1 MCKLENRVDLTVHP
15 LHLLRHQVCPAR
27 NIAGVDD
34 SSAVRDLARFIQG
47 PEVPVPVGRE
57 PKIWF
62 AKQAILVWLASF
74 GVLIILSTVQAWN
87 IRIGLVVSEVG
98 LALPPLLYMTFKK
111 YGIEAL
117 GIRTHAVPRNFVRG
131 LAIGPLTF
139 VAGTLIAG
147 MLIYVF
153 PPPSWYLEAFTSI
166 TPTSLPDL
174 AIWMILMSAVVAPC
188 EEILSRGLV
197 QQGME
202 MRYGKR
208 IGLVYSSILFGVL
221 HLDPWRSPAT
231 AVMGLVVGYL
241 YQKQGY
247 NLLAPIGAHAAN
259 NCIALIVAYSFR

>member
-1 MCKLENRVDLTVHP
+1 MSRPEDCVDLVAHP
-15 LHLLRHQVCPAR
+15 MQLFWHYVRPAKD
-27 NIAGVDD
+27 IAGGGDPR
-34 SSAVRDLARFIQG
+34 ATRDLARFIQG
-47 PEVPVPVGRE
+47 SEAPAPVGSE
-57 PKIWF
+57 PKVWF

-74 GVLIILSTVQAWN
+74 GALIILSTVQVWN

-98 LALPPLLYMTFKK
+98 LALPPLLYVTFKK
-111 YGIEAL
+111 YGVEAL
-117 GIRTHAVPRNFVRG
+117 GIRTHAIPRNFVRG

-139 VAGTLIAG
+139 LAGTLIAG
-147 MLIYVF
+147 TLIYVF
-153 PPPSWYLEAFTSI
+153 PPPSWYLEVFTSI

-174 AIWMILMSAVVAPC
+174 ATWMILMSTIVAPC

-202 MRYGKR
+202 FRYGKR
-208 IGLVYSSILFGVL
+208 MGLLYSSILFGVL

-259 NCIALIVAYSFR
+259 NCLAMIVAYFVR